1 MKPVL
6 QCPVCGLP
14 LHADAQGCRCENRH
28 SFDRSRYG
36 YVNLLQKQRKKLR
49 GDDAEMIRARRDF
62 LEGGAYLPLLRC
74 IADAV
79 QSASPRMIADIGC
92 GEGWY
97 SCSLLRELPGETGL
111 AGIDISPAALRYAAK
126 RAEQC
131 GLASRTEW
139 AAASVSRLP
148 FASESCDLLL
158 NLFAP
163 CEAGEFARVLRE
175 DGLLVRAI
183 PLERHLWEL
192 KQAIYREPYEN
203 RPVLSAPAQ
212 FTLLDVQRITYRF
225 TVSGQQMQNL
235 FAMTPYAHK
244 TAPEDAKRL
253 PVTETMEV
261 QAAFGVLICRKQP
274 RGNSM

>member
-1 MKPVL
+1 VKPVL

-14 LHADAQGCRCENRH
+14 LDADARGCRCANRH

-36 YVNLLQKQRKKLR
+36 YVNLLQKQKKKLR

-62 LEGGAYLPLLRC
+62 LESGAYLPLLRG
-74 IADAV
+74 IAECVGA
-79 QSASPRMIADIGC
+79 AAPGMIADIGC

-97 SCSLLRELPGETGL
+97 SCSLLQQLSSETGL

-126 RAEQC
+126 RADVC
-131 GLASRTEW
+131 GLTAQTEW

-148 FASESCDLLL
+148 LASGSCDLML

-163 CEAGEFARVLRE
+163 CEAEEFSRVLRH

-203 RPVLSAPAQ
+203 RPVLAAPEH

-225 TVSGQQMQNL
+225 TASGKQIRDL

-244 TAPEDAKRL
+244 TAPEDAARL
-253 PVTETMEV
+253 SAADSMEV
-261 QAAFGVLICRKQP
+261 QAAFGLLICR
-274 RGNSM
+274 NHAATA

>member
-6 QCPVCGLP
+6 QCPVCGAP
-14 LHADAQGCRCENRH
+14 LQSDADGCRCANRH

-36 YVNLLQKQRKKLR
+36 YVNLLQKQKKKLR

-62 LEGGAYLPLLRC
+62 LESGAYLPLLSR
-74 IADAV
+74 IAEAV
-79 QSASPRMIADIGC
+79 KAAKPGFIADIGC

-97 SCSLLRELPGETGL
+97 SCSLMEQLSAEVCL

-126 RAEQC
+126 RAAHC
-131 GLASRTEW
+131 GLTEQTEW

-148 FASESCDLLL
+148 LMPAGCDLML

-163 CEAGEFARVLRE
+163 CEGGEFARVLRK
-175 DGLLVRAI
+175 DGILIRAV

-192 KQAIYREPYEN
+192 KQAVYREPYEN
-203 RPVLSAPAQ
+203 RPVLSAPEH
-212 FTLLDVQRITYRF
+212 FELLDVQRITYRF
-225 TVSGQQMQNL
+225 PVSGQQLRDL

-244 TAPEDAKRL
+244 TAPEDAARL
-253 PVTETMEV
+253 ADTAIPEI
-261 QAAFGVLICRKQP
+261 QAAFGLLICRNLSK
-274 RGNSM
+274 